1 MPRVEK
7 PVGFI
12 KFLYSNRGVYQG
24 PPQTSKMNSFAKL
37 VNGWWCAFKFLGVIF
52 KEVVVLMEKVFFD
65 AKEFY
70 V

>member
-1 MPRVEK
+1 M
-7 PVGFI
+7 
-12 KFLYSNRGVYQG
+12 YQG

-37 VNGWWCAFKFLGVIF
+37 ANGWWCAFKFLGVIF
-52 KEVVVLMEKVFFD
+52 KEVVVLMEKIFLD